1 LNRVEEVLNRLYLA
15 ININK
20 DVEFCHKYGI
30 KANTLSTW
38 KKRDS
43 LPYEHIENISQSENI
58 SMDWLLTGKGSMYLE
73 KDNSFSLENSQNN
86 VESSNINNI
95 HLNNVQD
102 CDINHLSSPLHLASG
117 DINDFCQLIKDY
129 ATPKMIEEIKQKLL
143 KIKELH

>member
-1 LNRVEEVLNRLYLA
+1 MLHNRIKESRVRAKLSLEELSKA
-15 ININK
+15 ISIGRTTLIDYENGKSEPKASILLK
-20 DVEFCHKYGI
+20 ISEFCKT
-30 KANTLSTW
+30 NEL
-38 KKRDS
+38 
-43 LPYEHIENISQSENI
+43 
-58 SMDWLLTGKGSMYLE
+58 WLLTGKGSMYLE

-86 VESSNINNI
+86 IESSNINNI